1 MGGDG
6 ARKEA
11 SHRTVCGSAERTGI
25 ETTHRDLPLAL
36 CCGRIRGS
44 SAQPEYYRD
53 DINKR
58 KDEYDHEYG
67 QEGVSDRDTKEGE
80 AYDG

>member
-1 MGGDG
+1 MGRDG

-11 SHRTVCGSAERTGI
+11 SQWTVYGSAERTGI

-58 KDEYDHEYG
+58 KDEYD
-67 QEGVSDRDTKEGE
+67 QEGVSDRDIKEGE
-80 AYDG
+80 AYNG

>member
-1 MGGDG
+1 M
-6 ARKEA
+6 R
-11 SHRTVCGSAERTGI
+11 SAERTGI
-25 ETTHRDLPLAL
+25 EVTHRDLPLAL
-36 CCGRIRGS
+36 CCGKICGS

-67 QEGVSDRDTKEGE
+67 QERVSESNIKDSE
-80 AYDG
+80 AYGG